1 MFTKIT
7 FTAFIVAVTLSAP
20 VLATQNDADAIA
32 APPVETFS
40 AQWCSGPRQHTDFR
54 CFKN

>member
-7 FTAFIVAVTLSAP
+7 FAAFIAAVILSAP

-32 APPVETFS
+32 APPVETFR